1 MASVKLFSSAHSFLG
16 GVICRKT
23 DSYIVLLK
31 TVAKIS
37 AMNEKLFEDDSQ
49 WMLFAIVVIMA
60 LMGYGIYIIWS
71 WLKDEDEKD
80 GDGNPTDKEE
90 SVFADFNYCRRNSF
104 RPFSFRGRIGR
115 GQFFVTF
122 LALYGFWLVILIV
135 KELFLPDGMDHVYRR
150 LLVVAAYLS
159 LYVCMAQAVKRCH
172 DIGRSGRF
180 LIVPF
185 YVFVLLAK
193 KGMQGDNEF
202 GLMSPSKKTRGGR
215 GVVLGLVAVVFLL
228 QYFFVA
234 FC

>member
-1 MASVKLFSSAHSFLG
+1 MASVKLFSSARSLKG

-23 DSYIVLLK
+23 DSYAILLK
-31 TVAKIS
+31 TNAKIS

-185 YVFVLLAK
+185 HVFVLLMK
-193 KGMQGDNEF
+193 KGIQGDNEF
-202 GLMSPSKKTRGGR
+202 GLMSPGKKTRGGR
-215 GVVLGLVAVVFLL
+215 GVVLGLAAVVFLL

>member
-1 MASVKLFSSAHSFLG
+1 MMASVKLFSSARSLG

-23 DSYIVLLK
+23 DSYVVLLK
-31 TVAKIS
+31 MNAKIS

-60 LMGYGIYIIWS
+60 LMGCGIYIIWS

-115 GQFFVTF
+115 GQFIVTF
-122 LALYGFWLVILIV
+122 LAQYGFWLAILIV

-185 YVFVLLAK
+185 HVFVLLMK

-215 GVVLGLVAVVFLL
+215 GVVLGLAAVVFLL

>member
-1 MASVKLFSSAHSFLG
+1 M
-16 GVICRKT
+16 
-23 DSYIVLLK
+23 
-31 TVAKIS
+31 
-37 AMNEKLFEDDSQ
+37 
-49 WMLFAIVVIMA
+49 
-60 LMGYGIYIIWS
+60 
-71 WLKDEDEKD
+71 
-80 GDGNPTDKEE
+80 
-90 SVFADFNYCRRNSF
+90 
-104 RPFSFRGRIGR
+104 
-115 GQFFVTF
+115 TF

-172 DIGRSGRF
+172 DIGRF

-185 YVFVLLAK
+185 HVFVLLVK

>member
-1 MASVKLFSSAHSFLG
+1 MKTYMPLDGFRWSCDSDSALCDIPQTNVLGQAG

-23 DSYIVLLK
+23 DSYVILLK
-31 TVAKIS
+31 TNAKIS

-115 GQFFVTF
+115 GQLFVTF

-135 KELFLPDGMDHVYRR
+135 KELFCQMEWTMYTEG
-150 LLVVAAYLS
+150 S
-159 LYVCMAQAVKRCH
+159 W
-172 DIGRSGRF
+172 
-180 LIVPF
+180 
-185 YVFVLLAK
+185 
-193 KGMQGDNEF
+193 
-202 GLMSPSKKTRGGR
+202 
-215 GVVLGLVAVVFLL
+215 
-228 QYFFVA
+228 
-234 FC
+234 